1 MLHVLGALSVQPFSG
16 AFEKGLERVSSPVRP
31 VRAKRP
37 VKPMPG
43 GSGSWLMQLED
54 GSYCVVK
61 FRDNPQGSRVL
72 INEWIGCR
80 LAQRL
85 GLPVAE
91 PLHVLVDE
99 GTCERWPQLRA
110 SHVQPGIHF
119 GSRTPVDPTKT
130 AVYGTFPP
138 ALLAK
143 VSNLDCALRVWAFDS
158 WIGNVDGRQ
167 IIFTRERKKALGAKG
182 YRLTLIDY
190 GFALGGPQWEP
201 VEGAPPL
208 CPCQRYAL
216 RNGLAGTMQEAIDHI
231 LELRYEDLL
240 AVADEIPQEWFCS
253 VEEETRLRQWVLV
266 ELENRRKRLRCLAC
280 SEWRSASCHDHPFRG
295 RLTFSARNRRTDD

>member
-1 MLHVLGALSVQPFSG
+1 MLHVLGALSVLQSSD
-16 AFEKGLERVSSPVRP
+16 ASEKGLERVSNPVRP
-31 VRAKRP
+31 LRAKRP
-37 VKPMPG
+37 VKAMPG

-54 GSYCVVK
+54 DSYCVVK

-91 PLHVLVDE
+91 PLQVEVDE
-99 GTCERWPQLRA
+99 AICERWPELRA
-110 SHVQPGIHF
+110 AHVQPGIHF
-119 GSRTPVDPTKT
+119 GSRTPVDLTTT
-130 AVYGTFPP
+130 AVYGAFPP

-143 VSNLDCALRVWAFDS
+143 VSNLECALTAWAFDS
-158 WIGNVDGRQ
+158 WIGNVDSRQ
-167 IIFTRERKKALGAKG
+167 VVFTREKKKTPGAKG
-182 YRLTLIDY
+182 YRVTLIDY

-208 CPCQRYAL
+208 CRWQRFAVH
-216 RNGLAGTMQEAIDHI
+216 NGRAGAMQEAIDRI
-231 LELRYEDLL
+231 LALRYEDLL
-240 AVADEIPQEWFCS
+240 AVVDELPREWFCS
-253 VEEETRLRQWVLV
+253 VEEETRLRQRVLL

-280 SEWRSASCHDHPFRG
+280 GERRSANCSDDLFRG
-295 RLTFSARNRRTDD
+295 PLAFSDR